1 MKTSTLIFLCS
12 LICFA
17 ACSNPILSEAL
28 RSSASI
34 DLDSEDHALIQ
45 TESKNKVKSLAY
57 ARQNKD
63 TKVENKP
70 SAAAPAK
77 ASQPK
82 PSGSAKK
89 PVAVAAAAPAK
100 ASQPKPS
107 GQAKKPVAVAAAA
120 PSSKPV
126 AKAMNVKQAEKKSEK
141 PKATAAQKAEFEK
154 KEKNAKKEKK
164 NEKASAPK
172 PAGPTPKNE
181 KSAEANKSTTA
192 TTVNVKSAQG
202 TASKRTSGSSFISL
216 SMTVMGMLF
225 ALF

>member
-34 DLDSEDHALIQ
+34 DLESEDHALIQ

-63 TKVENKP
+63 AKVENKP
-70 SAAAPAK
+70 
-77 ASQPK
+77 
-82 PSGSAKK
+82 
-89 PVAVAAAAPAK
+89 AAAAPAK

-107 GQAKKPVAVAAAA
+107 GQAKKPIGVAAAA
-120 PSSKPV
+120 NVSGSSPKPV
-126 AKAMNVKQAEKKSEK
+126 AKAMNVAHAEKKPEK

-154 KEKNAKKEKK
+154 KEKTEKKNKKEKK
-164 NEKASAPK
+164 IEKSSGPK
-172 PAGPTPKNE
+172 PAGPSPKND

-202 TASKRTSGSSFISL
+202 TASKRTTGSSFISL